1 LYRVLFMALWLTAA
15 ANLVAVLVLAWQ
27 PQVGQNTVYA
37 ASAAFV
43 GGFMAHYAWSDAGR
57 S

>member
-1 LYRVLFMALWLTAA
+1 MALWLTAA